1 LNSSRIPNLF
11 LAGAPKCGTTSL
23 VNWLSST
30 GNVFVPLGREPHFF
44 ANDIFPDRVCN
55 SLNRYQNLYKHAS
68 NEFKYLLDGS
78 TGYLS
83 SKEAIPNILSICPN
97 AKFILMV
104 RDPSEMVVSLHRER
118 VTEGREKILST
129 REAWSKCNENRE
141 LALNYKFQ
149 CDLAN
154 QIKTA
159 QSLISSSNLLIL
171 SLKELSE
178 EPKKTYEKMMDFLNL
193 TVSSYPSFQ
202 IYGEAIT
209 RKSLLLQSLIF
220 SVKKVRQRL
229 NIPSVGVGLF
239 KWLEQKNTIKKRAV
253 LNDPKLLN
261 DLKLELSIV
270 RNELL
275 SILKDRDECILEEP
289 L

>member
-1 LNSSRIPNLF
+1 MNSSRIPNLF

>member
-1 LNSSRIPNLF
+1 MPNLF

-55 SLNRYQNLYKHAS
+55 SLKRYKNLYKHAS

-104 RDPSEMVVSLHRER
+104 RDPSEMVISLHRER

-129 REAWSKCNENRE
+129 REAWNKCDENCE
-141 LALNYKFQ
+141 LALNYRFQ

-171 SLKELSE
+171 TLKELSE

-193 TVSSYPSFQ
+193 SVSAYPSFK

-209 RKSLLLQSLIF
+209 RKSLSLQSLIF
-220 SVKKVRQRL
+220 SLKKVRQKL
-229 NIPSVGVGLF
+229 NVPSVGVGIF

-253 LNDPKLLN
+253 LNDPELLN
-261 DLKLELSIV
+261 DLKLELRIV
-270 RNELL
+270 RNELI
-275 SILKDRDECILEEP
+275 SILKNRDEFILEEP